1 MKKSAILEVLKVEDF
16 RMLDCFDV
24 LKILREEGIVYG
36 SVVLDSARLVKRCHG
51 LGFKP
56 NDLKFLFF

>member
-1 MKKSAILEVLKVEDF
+1 MKKSTILEVLKVEDF

-36 SVVLDSARLVKRCHG
+36 SVVLDGAGLVKRCHG

-56 NDLKFLFF
+56 NDLRFLSF